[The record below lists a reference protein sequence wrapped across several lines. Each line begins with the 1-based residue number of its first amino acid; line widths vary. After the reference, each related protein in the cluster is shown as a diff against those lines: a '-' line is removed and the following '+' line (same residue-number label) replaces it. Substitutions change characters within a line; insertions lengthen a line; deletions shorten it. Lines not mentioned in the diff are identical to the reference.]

1 MSETSVYSRP
11 DPFEVPDGGLASF
24 LTADIGDWAEEDDVL
39 PNGGVASVKKI
50 ADDLAK
56 FGRYEDTYVV
66 HAAKARRLFL
76 WPCLKKTPASKI
88 LCFDRCVLW
97 VLTPTVTL

>member
-24 LTADIGDWAEEDDVL
+24 LTADIGDWADDDAPL
-39 PNGGVASVKKI
+39 PSSGVASVKRI

-66 HAAKARRLFL
+66 HAAQGETVIPMAVFEEN
-76 WPCLKKTPASKI
+76 PASKI
-88 LCFDRCVLW
+88 LCFDRCALW
-97 VLTPTVTL
+97 ALTLTVTL

>member
-24 LTADIGDWAEEDDVL
+24 LTADVGDWADDDAPL
-39 PNGGVASVKKI
+39 PNAAASLPLSEI

-66 HAAKARRLFL
+66 HAAARRNGY
-76 WPCLKKTPASKI
+76 SYG
-88 LCFDRCVLW
+88 RV
-97 VLTPTVTL
+97 

>member
-24 LTADIGDWAEEDDVL
+24 LTADVGDWAEEDDVL

-66 HAAKARRLFL
+66 HAARRRNGY
-76 WPCLKKTPASKI
+76 SYG
-88 LCFDRCVLW
+88 RV
-97 VLTPTVTL
+97 